1 MSISFLVLLC
11 STEMRRLFLRTSG
24 SPQATPIVE
33 TPAHYAPTL
42 FSEFGSHVRGGDWK
56 CRAYYVL
63 CLIGN
68 TVQIYEKSSN
78 NERKR
83 EKRLGFCGFQ
93 GYRKEVLHLETVP
106 LKSWGCGSR
115 NQGDF
120 QDISY
125 GLILYF
131 VFMGCHI
138 LQMQPIAQSDG
149 EISVMNVI
157 CIYGIVNFRQAE
169 VVTGIKHHILV
180 FVREADWYTEVY
192 RL

>member
-1 MSISFLVLLC
+1 MNDINDDLLPYSYEIYIMVWGIPNLPVRTRHNSFCTWTVIWQISRNYPLSKGSSIS
-11 STEMRRLFLRTSG
+11 
-24 SPQATPIVE
+24 
-33 TPAHYAPTL
+33 
-42 FSEFGSHVRGGDWK
+42 
-56 CRAYYVL
+56 
-63 CLIGN
+63 
-68 TVQIYEKSSN
+68 
-78 NERKR
+78 RKN
-83 EKRLGFCGFQ
+83 FF
-93 GYRKEVLHLETVP
+93 VVI
-106 LKSWGCGSR
+106 KSWNHGDGSR

-149 EISVMNVI
+149 EIAVMNVI